1 MTKSETIFANI
12 LRDAQYIV
20 KNWGVDESKAKNFA
34 CKFNTEGTEGYIY
47 QRTVNDVQR
56 QLDKYINDVKRK
68 YRFDVIDKE
77 SLLKE
82 AEIVRLVR
90 TGIADGQKFV
100 DELKAL

>member
-12 LRDAQYIV
+12 LRDAHYIV
-20 KNWGVDESKAKNFA
+20 KNWGVEGSKAESFA
-34 CKFNTEGTEGYIY
+34 CKFNADGTDGCIY
-47 QRTVNDVQR
+47 QRTVNDVQK
-56 QLDKYINDVKRK
+56 QLDKYIKDVKRK
-68 YRFDVIDKE
+68 YRFGVIDKE
-77 SLLKE
+77 ALLRE